1 MQLPLLLD
9 PEVHNLRE
17 RAEAILWVKTQM
29 ARYGIHLEDLHAAGC
44 FDQPEDG
51 EVAPERVLF
60 RDAQGQTWDGR
71 GDLPAWLQ
79 RAVNAGQSIEH
90 FRVTATD

>member
-1 MQLPLLLD
+1 MPLPLLQNS
-9 PEVHNLRE
+9 EAHALRE

-29 ARYGIHLEDLHAAGC
+29 ARFGIHLENLQEAGC
-44 FDQPEDG
+44 FKARQDIQTGNFPI
-51 EVAPERVLF
+51 RF

-71 GDLPAWLQ
+71 GDLPNWLQ

-90 FRVTATD
+90 FRLMSEG